1 MVARRLI
8 FYNVCVIMQGMSV
21 REVLPYS
28 DSRSRKGFD
37 YVDENGDVQ
46 FATIG
51 DEAVFEEYD
60 RPEASDANVAAEQ
73 VRKSEAAARR
83 QLDMEADRVVDE
95 ADKRGIS
102 VHMARL
108 ALGVS
113 DPVVRK
119 KTTARQH
126 RGSSGRSK
134 GRGGN
139 EPVSSRLASMEI
151 DMAQAQAEQ
160 DLGRGLT
167 DEEMTAIASDVMRR
181 LRKG

>member
-8 FYNVCVIMQGMSV
+8 FYNVCAIMQGMSV
-21 REVLPYS
+21 HEVLSYS
-28 DSRSRKGFD
+28 DGRSREGFD

-51 DEAVFEEYD
+51 DEAVFEEYE
-60 RPEASDANVAAEQ
+60 PEASDANVAAEQ